1 MAQHQGKREAA
12 TQERSRSFVEHSHL
26 KETSFIKLKL
36 CKMVGSSNLV
46 LQSFGVLLQREGEEA
61 KYRFYVGKGN
71 NSNLIKSIMKQ
82 RWWWSETSEPA
93 SAHFVWTQLK
103 HQPTID
109 RQRKADH

>member
-1 MAQHQGKREAA
+1 
-12 TQERSRSFVEHSHL
+12 
-26 KETSFIKLKL
+26 
-36 CKMVGSSNLV
+36 MVNSSNLV
-46 LQSFGVLLQREGEEA
+46 LQSFGVLLQREEEG

-82 RWWWSETSEPA
+82 RWWWTETNDVA

-109 RQRKADH
+109 RIRKSLL